1 MRIRAQLGR
10 LAVLAV
16 ALLAASCASPHTNLT
31 AARNDCTA
39 VGRLLGAP
47 PGDQAAWIKEIVSAR
62 QSNISS
68 LDPAM
73 HDLARALDSHNT
85 SVSNHAFDEVI
96 TACARLKLWHVYH

>member
-1 MRIRAQLGR
+1 LHGSG
-10 LAVLAV
+10 AV
-16 ALLAASCASPHTNLT
+16 
-31 AARNDCTA
+31 
-39 VGRLLGAP
+39 VGRS
-47 PGDQAAWIKEIVSAR
+47 PGDRAAWIKEIVSAR

-68 LDPAM
+68 LDLAM